1 MATDLLTAISY
12 SKHYSDGTKDFN
24 TIVKDGSTS
33 PYFTQKSDASALNNW
48 GPSYTQ
54 DNSKGYWYL
63 GDTSIYDTR
72 FTNGSYV
79 QLPAINGVTTD
90 SSFGFGYNKL
100 QGANK
105 IGVYNNG
112 SYAPCCSPQGGGSR
126 WLTVGV
132 GNVSGRTGY
141 YSLTI
146 NASDNTTT
154 SSRNC
159 TCLIYGG
166 DDVSHAFKVYQSGMD
181 ASSAIPLYIRVRW
194 PANPGSYLNCAY
206 AVQVKI
212 TGEGDEILGQDFN
225 YEMPSNTYWQATVN
239 NDSSSP
245 FITSMYQPVAFI
257 SKSTGS
263 VTSANVYVGVLPDQ
277 NYNFYYSYKMT
288 PMYAKPG
295 FDPAAT
301 VWTAYT
307 PAQLSSSSMSSAN
320 RMSYIGS
327 TQYGNVSQLNMVPID
342 GTSDAKLE
350 YWRVN
355 GVYNSSTAYTT
366 QSSNSSIQATVGAF
380 FVDVELY

>member
-1 MATDLLTAISY
+1 MATDLLKAISY

-33 PYFTQKSDASALNNW
+33 PFFSKKTDASALDNW
-48 GPSYTQ
+48 T
-54 DNSKGYWYL
+54 GYWYL

-79 QLPAINGVTTD
+79 QLPAINAVTID

-100 QGANK
+100 QGASK

-112 SYAPCCSPQGGGSR
+112 SYAPYCSPQGGGSR

-132 GNVSGRTGY
+132 GDVSWRTGY

-146 NASDNTTT
+146 NASDNTSS

-159 TCLIYGG
+159 TCLIYGS
-166 DDVSHAFKVYQSGMD
+166 DDVSHAFKVYQDGLD

-194 PANPGSYLNCAY
+194 PSNPGSYLNCSY

-212 TGEGDEILGQDFN
+212 TGEGNEILGQDFN
-225 YEMPSNTYWQATVN
+225 YEMPSNTSWQATVN

-245 FITSMYQPVAFI
+245 FVTSLYQPVAII
-257 SKSTGS
+257 SNSTGQ
-263 VTSANVYVGVLPDQ
+263 VTSADVYVGVLPDQ

-342 GTSDAKLE
+342 GTSGAKLE

>member
-1 MATDLLTAISY
+1 MATDLLKAISY
-12 SKHYSDGTKDFN
+12 SKHYNDGTKDFN

-33 PYFTQKSDASALNNW
+33 PFFTKKTDASALDNW
-48 GPSYTQ
+48 T
-54 DNSKGYWYL
+54 GYWYL

-79 QLPAINGVTTD
+79 QLPAINACTID

-100 QGANK
+100 QGATK
-105 IGVYNNG
+105 IGVYNDGNY
-112 SYAPCCSPQGGGSR
+112 SPYCMPQGSGSG

-132 GNVSGRTGY
+132 GSISGRTGY

-159 TCLIYGG
+159 NCLIYGS

-194 PANPGSYLNCAY
+194 PSNTSSSYYNCAY

-212 TGEGDEILGQDFN
+212 TGEGDEILGQDIN
-225 YEMPSNTYWQATVN
+225 YEMPSNTRWQATVN
-239 NDSSSP
+239 GDSSSP
-245 FITSMYQPVAFI
+245 FVTQMYQPVAFI

-263 VTSANVYVGVLPDQ
+263 VTSANIYVGVLPSQ
-277 NYNFYYSYKMT
+277 NYNYYYSYKMT

-307 PAQLSSSSMSSAN
+307 PSQLSSSSMSSAN

-327 TQYGNVSQLNMVPID
+327 TQYGNVSELNMVPID
-342 GTSDAKLE
+342 GTSDAKLA